1 MTATPLSGHQ
11 FATFRM
17 DIKGYEIHMG
27 NTSRGDS
34 AWPLFLITSRNGEDI
49 TVKDGAMADGGRVWG
64 TYIHGIFDNDKFRQ
78 WLIEEVRKDKG
89 INVTPLQNRCVLN
102 YGDIREDGYKRLA
115 EVVRTNLDMERI
127 YKITGLR
134 PGDAV
139 LALQ

>member
-1 MTATPLSGHQ
+1 MNSLVSI
-11 FATFRM
+11 FSM

-27 NTSRGDS
+27 NTSCGDS

-49 TVKDGAMADGGRVWG
+49 TVKDGAMAVGGKVWG
-64 TYIHGIFDNDKFRQ
+64 TYIHGIFDNDKFRR

-89 INVTPLQNRCVLN
+89 INATPLQNRRVLN
-102 YGDIREDGYKRLA
+102 YDDIREDGYKRLA

-127 YKITGLR
+127 YNITGLR

>member
-1 MTATPLSGHQ
+1 
-11 FATFRM
+11 
-17 DIKGYEIHMG
+17 MG
-27 NTSRGDS
+27 NTSYGDS
-34 AWPLFLITSRNGEDI
+34 AWPLFMITSRNGEDI
-49 TVKDGAMADGGRVWG
+49 TVKDGAMAEGGRVWG
-64 TYIHGIFDNDKFRQ
+64 TYIHGIFDNDKFRR

-89 INVTPLQNRCVLN
+89 INVTPLQNRRVLN

-115 EVVRTNLDMERI
+115 EVVRTNLDMEKI